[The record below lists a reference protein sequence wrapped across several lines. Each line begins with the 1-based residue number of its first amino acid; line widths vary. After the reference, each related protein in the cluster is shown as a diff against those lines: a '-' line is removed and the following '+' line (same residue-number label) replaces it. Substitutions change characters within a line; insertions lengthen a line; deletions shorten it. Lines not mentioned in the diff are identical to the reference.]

1 MTEVI
6 AETPATEPAPE
17 AEKPAP
23 TGEELEKLE
32 ADIIRQIEYYFGDAN
47 LVRDKFLQEQITKD
61 DGWVPFD
68 VLFTFKRLAALS
80 TNVDVVCNALQKSEE
95 GLIEVSEDKTKIRRH
110 PEHPVPELNE
120 ERRKEIAS
128 RTAYSKGFPVDAE
141 MSDLIDF
148 FAPYEKVVNIVMRK
162 YHDKPTKTYKF
173 KGSVFVTFAKKEQCE
188 DYINK
193 EKVEYKGTDII
204 RKWQEKYLEDKKEE
218 RSSKK
223 KNKKQPAEPE
233 INLPKGA
240 VIHFE
245 GCGDS
250 TTWEQVKEAIVQL
263 GGEVA
268 YIEYTRGD
276 KSGYV
281 RLQQENSAQPFL
293 DKVEDKKIKLAD
305 DTELTLRTLT
315 EEEEKEFLK
324 KAVEHMKSR
333 RNNQNKRKFGN
344 NRKRRPEAAAEDEP
358 PAKKDDK

>member
-80 TNVDVVCNALQKSEE
+80 TDVDVVCNALQKSEE

-193 EKVEYKGTDII
+193 EKVSEELPRFDSIFFGG
-204 RKWQEKYLEDKKEE
+204 KYAQFESN
-218 RSSKK
+218 R
-223 KNKKQPAEPE
+223 E
-233 INLPKGA
+233 ILHQFLGR
-240 VIHFE
+240 
-245 GCGDS
+245 
-250 TTWEQVKEAIVQL
+250 VQRHRYHSQMAREIS
-263 GGEVA
+263 GG
-268 YIEYTRGD
+268 
-276 KSGYV
+276 
-281 RLQQENSAQPFL
+281 
-293 DKVEDKKIKLAD
+293 
-305 DTELTLRTLT
+305 
-315 EEEEKEFLK
+315 
-324 KAVEHMKSR
+324 
-333 RNNQNKRKFGN
+333 
-344 NRKRRPEAAAEDEP
+344 
-358 PAKKDDK
+358 